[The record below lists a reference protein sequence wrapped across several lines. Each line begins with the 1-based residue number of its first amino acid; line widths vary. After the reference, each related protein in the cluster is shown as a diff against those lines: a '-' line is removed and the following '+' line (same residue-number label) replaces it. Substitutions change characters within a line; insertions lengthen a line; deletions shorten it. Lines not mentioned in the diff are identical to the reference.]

1 MPTALLCSL
10 ASFLASV
17 GIGLLGFSER
27 NRRRLIL
34 AFAACDL
41 VATFTCASWH
51 AGLLQIY
58 RGGLKDPHGPPP
70 PRKRNGLAF
79 GFAA

>member
-1 MPTALLCSL
+1 MPTVLLCSL

-17 GIGLLGFSER
+17 GIGLLGFSES

-41 VATFTCASWH
+41 VATFTGASWH
-51 AGLLQIY
+51 TGLLQMY
-58 RGGLKDPHGPPP
+58 SGGLKDPHGSPP

>member
-10 ASFLASV
+10 DSFLASV
-17 GIGLLGFSER
+17 GIGFLEFSER
-27 NRRRLIL
+27 NRGRLIL

-41 VATFTCASWH
+41 VATFTGASRH
-51 AGLLQIY
+51 AGLLPIY

-79 GFAA
+79 GFAT